1 MSRFTP
7 KSSDLLNYERHSL
20 WRPAI
25 QVKDMRS
32 GSVSARPLGGDSSG
46 VRGSKGFGRGAAHL
60 PGGRAEHEAD
70 HEVDAA
76 FGDRGCGGPLE
87 GPRRRRRRVGRWRAG
102 RAPAESPSKRPS
114 IVKRASKLRRILPYE
129 SHEVKWD
136 ARIFIQKLK
145 ASDQVKRDI
154 PLLCTYANIPF
165 LGRKPLEG

>member
-87 GPRRRRRRVGRWRAG
+87 GPRRRRRRVGSWRAG
-102 RAPAESPSKRPS
+102 RAPAEAIVEENKPISSCNIRLILAQRPNIS
-114 IVKRASKLRRILPYE
+114 LILENEEKMQYQA
-129 SHEVKWD
+129 D
-136 ARIFIQKLK
+136 MA
-145 ASDQVKRDI
+145 
-154 PLLCTYANIPF
+154 
-165 LGRKPLEG
+165 